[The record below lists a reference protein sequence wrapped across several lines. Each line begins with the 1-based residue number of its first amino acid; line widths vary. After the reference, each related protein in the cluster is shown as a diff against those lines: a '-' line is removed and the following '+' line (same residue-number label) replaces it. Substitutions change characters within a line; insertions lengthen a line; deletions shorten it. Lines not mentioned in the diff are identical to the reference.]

1 MTKKVKAVG
10 FDLFN
15 TLITLDSTALGEA
28 ENRLMAS
35 LHSGGLTLEEDLFLD
50 SHRKW
55 ARRFLDDT
63 RKDGRETHNRFWIGA
78 ALADAGHEIDPEGPL
93 IAAAVEAYFS
103 SFIER
108 CRLIPGTI
116 DMLLGLSAK
125 YRVGLLSNFTH
136 GPAAREIL
144 NITGLAACF
153 DTVIISG
160 EIGYRKPH
168 RMVFDRLVK
177 ELGVSSNEMMY
188 VGDDPEPDIT
198 GACGAGIR
206 PVWTTYVIDRGMPYA
221 PGYMS
226 REAGDDF
233 KVPRISNWD
242 DLKDL
247 LYSLER
253 H

>member
-1 MTKKVKAVG
+1 MAKNVKAVG

-15 TLITLDSTALGEA
+15 TLITLDSTALVEA

-35 LHSGGLTLEEDLFLD
+35 LHAGGLTLEEDFFLGL
-50 SHRKW
+50 HRKW

-63 RKDGRETHNRFWIGA
+63 RKDGRETHNRFWIVA
-78 ALADAGHEIDPEGPL
+78 ALEEAGHEVDPEGPL
-93 IAAAVEAYFS
+93 IGAAVEAYFS

-116 DMLLGLSAK
+116 EMLRGLSAE

-136 GPAAREIL
+136 APAAREIL
-144 NITGLAACF
+144 SNTGLAACF
-153 DTVIISG
+153 DTVVISG

-168 RMVFDRLVK
+168 RMVFDRLVMD
-177 ELGVSSNEMMY
+177 LGVCNNEMIY

-198 GACGAGIR
+198 GARGAGIR
-206 PVWTTYVIDRGMPYA
+206 PVWTTYVLDRGMPYA

-226 REAGDDF
+226 RDCEEDLQ
-233 KVPRISNWD
+233 VPRISDWD
-242 DLKDL
+242 DLKKL
-247 LYSLER
+247 LDSLKM